1 MISIRQWFLLMVLC
15 SAVTLT
21 ANAQQAEEKKA
32 LSVREQL
39 EQLAAQE
46 KSQPAKNNINKHEDE
61 QVARVKRH
69 SIPAAAEQKE
79 ITAPQ
84 EIVSVPAP
92 EYSSTEVPKSA
103 PVKAKDIRD
112 GPNTG
117 TGSAGIYAIVA
128 VILLSFL
135 TFILIRNT
143 IMNWLNNL
151 KISSKLM
158 LAFSLVCIIATI
170 IGYVGFS
177 STNDMAAAS
186 QVMYEKQAYPIG
198 VLANMDDRFQR
209 IRVNTRDVLLATTD
223 ADMEDKIEK
232 IKTYREEIDGFA
244 KKYETTI
251 MTEAGRK
258 KFEEFVDARKVYGG
272 YLDELISLAKSGKD
286 ADGFKLL
293 NGDMAKASRVE
304 QDLIFGM
311 LEQKMNLAEASAT
324 QNSEDAQSASMQI
337 LVILAFGVVVSF
349 GLGLFIA
356 RSIANPVNDV
366 VQNIK
371 NADLHSQFNS
381 TRKDEIGLLQQAFD
395 GFVLSIKQTL
405 VQVSEA
411 SAAVASASTQIS
423 SSTEELA
430 AGAQEQSSQSAE
442 VAGAV
447 EEMTKT
453 IMENSRNAGDTAT
466 TAKKAKDTAVEGGD
480 VVRQTVDG
488 MKEIAKVVNKS
499 ADTVKALGKSS
510 DQIGEIIS
518 VIDDIADQTNL
529 LALNAAIEA
538 ARAGEQG
545 RGFAVVAD
553 EVRKLAER
561 TTKATKEIASM
572 IKQIQTDTKEAVIS
586 MDEGT
591 KKVGEGITLADR
603 AGASLE
609 QIVGISQMVTDKIA
623 QIAAAS
629 EQQSSASEQISK
641 NVEAISAV
649 TQQSASGTQQ
659 IARTAEDL
667 NRLTENLQE
676 LLAKFNLNASAD
688 SSRRES
694 TPVRQKSYHQKSKKA
709 VSEHGQLVEHH

>member
-1 MISIRQWFLLMVLC
+1 MKLHLRNIIFFGLINLSTVGLI
-15 SAVTLT
+15 
-21 ANAQQAEEKKA
+21 AQETGEKKP

-39 EQLAAQE
+39 EQLAAEE
-46 KSQPAKNNINKHEDE
+46 KKQQIPNTPVKRENE
-61 QVARVKRH
+61 QLTRVKQR
-69 SIPAAAEQKE
+69 SNPVVAEKKDPVTVPITSSVTAQAEPVAETPSVIP
-79 ITAPQ
+79 TR
-84 EIVSVPAP
+84 S
-92 EYSSTEVPKSA
+92 
-103 PVKAKDIRD
+103 KDIRD
-112 GPNTG
+112 GPETEKG
-117 TGSAGIYAIVA
+117 TLRSYA
-128 VILLSFL
+128 LLTLIFLSLL
-135 TFILIRNT
+135 TFILKRKT
-143 IMNWLNNL
+143 IMKWLNDL
-151 KISSKLM
+151 KINNKLM
-158 LAFSLVCIIATI
+158 LAFGLVCVIATV
-170 IGYVGFS
+170 IGYVGFTE
-177 STNDMAAAS
+177 TNNMAAAS

-209 IRVNTRDVLLATTD
+209 IRVNTRDILIATTLED
-223 ADMEDKIEK
+223 MADNIEK

-244 KKYETTI
+244 KKYEVTI
-251 MTEAGRK
+251 LTEAGRK
-258 KFEEFVDARKVYGG
+258 KFDEFVDARKVYGG
-272 YLDELISLAKSGKD
+272 NLDELISLAKVNKD
-286 ADGFKLL
+286 AEGYKLL

-311 LEQKMNLAEASAT
+311 LEQKMNLAEAGAKK
-324 QNSEDAQSASMQI
+324 NAEDAQSASVQILTI
-337 LVILAFGVVVSF
+337 LVIGIVVSF
-349 GLGLFIA
+349 GLGIFIA

-366 VQNIK
+366 VLNIK

-381 TRKDEIGLLQQAFD
+381 TRKDEIGMLQQAFD

-453 IMENSRNAGDTAT
+453 IMENSRNASDTAS

-480 VVRQTVDG
+480 VVRRTVDG

-609 QIVGISQMVTDKIA
+609 EIVQISQQVTDKVT

-629 EQQSSASEQISK
+629 EEQSSASEQISK

-676 LLAKFNLNASAD
+676 ILAKFNLNASTDAG
-688 SSRRES
+688 RREA
-694 TPVRQKSYHQKSKKA
+694 TTARPKSYHQKSKKA
-709 VSEHGQLVEHH
+709 VSENGQLVEHH